1 LLISGGCLWTPEG
14 GILNDIDIL
23 VPSDQRQVR
32 TAQEKAALL
41 AEVAL
46 KVAQYLGEPDLEL
59 TLGT

>member
-1 LLISGGCLWTPEG
+1 M
-14 GILNDIDIL
+14 NDIDIL